1 MQRFLIGL
9 TSPNGLVYINL
20 QLVVLEWL
28 GAGLDEDTFHDRP
41 VIVGIGAEGAVDLQ
55 LTPDGVA
62 VLLACYGEEGLGPH
76 VL

>member
-1 MQRFLIGL
+1 M
-9 TSPNGLVYINL
+9 
-20 QLVVLEWL
+20 LEWL